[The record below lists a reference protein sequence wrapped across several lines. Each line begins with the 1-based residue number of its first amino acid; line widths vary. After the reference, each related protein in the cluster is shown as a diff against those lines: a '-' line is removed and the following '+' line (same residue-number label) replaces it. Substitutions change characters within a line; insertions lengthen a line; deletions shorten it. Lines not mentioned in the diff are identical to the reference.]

1 MIDRTIKCIVCK
13 YDDTIKEPPFKTIPI
28 DTIKIQDTDPIADK
42 RGEARYLRL
51 VQACKA
57 KGYNVKFYT
66 LSEEKGMTYDVVV
79 K

>member
-1 MIDRTIKCIVCK
+1 MIDRTIKCIVSR

-28 DTIKIQDTDPIADK
+28 DTIEIQDTDPIVDK
-42 RGEARYLRL
+42 GGETRYLRL

-57 KGYNVKFYT
+57 KGHTLKFYT